1 MYACKIPYS
10 LSFACFL
17 WVYRRNGT
25 VFWSAVLLLA
35 DMNFGILACMKTN
48 PSVTFALCFLF
59 PVLFFGAVPRAVYF
73 RCMTAYPLC
82 PFGPGL
88 LINAIQR
95 HLSRTL
101 IHHLAFPRIML
112 CLLVIGRMCSLQT
125 LGIASCKC
133 KVTSTALVFIQPHQ
147 CL

>member
-1 MYACKIPYS
+1 MFSC
-10 LSFACFL
+10 
-17 WVYRRNGT
+17 V
-25 VFWSAVLLLA
+25 VLLLA

-48 PSVTFALCFLF
+48 PAITFALCFLF

-95 HLSRTL
+95 HLSRSL
-101 IHHLAFPRIML
+101 IRPLIFPRIIVVL
-112 CLLVIGRMCSLQT
+112 ACNW
-125 LGIASCKC
+125 KD
-133 KVTSTALVFIQPHQ
+133 VFSPDPWYCIM
-147 CL
+147 